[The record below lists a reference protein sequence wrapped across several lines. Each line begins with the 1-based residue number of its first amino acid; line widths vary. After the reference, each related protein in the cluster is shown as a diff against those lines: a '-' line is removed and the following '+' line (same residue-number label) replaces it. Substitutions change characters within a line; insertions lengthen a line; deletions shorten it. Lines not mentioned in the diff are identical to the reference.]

1 MIWLFLF
8 SNVKFLI
15 ISDFKSFKNNIS
27 TTCVDCC
34 CLMEAHFVQ
43 RDKKGPEKREPL
55 GPASLIYDEHQIA
68 KVDAVE

>member
-1 MIWLFLF
+1 M
-8 SNVKFLI
+8 
-15 ISDFKSFKNNIS
+15 
-27 TTCVDCC
+27 DCC